1 MCQEISSI
9 AWAIYDWVEQFSG
22 KKKKGGGDGTQN
34 KNREMNQALYFIK
47 YFPSQT
53 TQFLLLASLSEQFQQ
68 EYKLVQQNLICF
80 ITQSNNGPF
89 PHCVYTDFYRTIVS
103 HCSKEENKLIESI
116 SNLLTLLHAA

>member
-1 MCQEISSI
+1 MTGLNSS
-9 AWAIYDWVEQFSG
+9 QG
-22 KKKKGGGDGTQN
+22 RKKRGGGDGTQN

-68 EYKLVQQNLICF
+68 KYKLVQQNLICF

-89 PHCVYTDFYRTIVS
+89 PHCVYTDFYGTIVS

>member
-1 MCQEISSI
+1 MTGLNSS
-9 AWAIYDWVEQFSG
+9 QG
-22 KKKKGGGDGTQN
+22 RKKKGGGGTQN
-34 KNREMNQALYFIK
+34 KNREVNQALYFIK

-53 TQFLLLASLSEQFQQ
+53 TRFLLLASLSEQFQQ
-68 EYKLVQQNLICF
+68 ENKLDQQNLIGF

-103 HCSKEENKLIESI
+103 HCSKEKNKFIESI